1 MVNRWLLYQA
11 LACRI
16 WGRSAVYQ
24 SSGAYGFRDQLQD
37 VMALVYA
44 EPAIARAHILR
55 AASRQFVEG
64 DVQHWWHPPEGRGIR
79 TRFSDDLAWLP
90 LVVDHYVRVTGDAS
104 VLDESVPF
112 LEMRPLPPDEHE
124 VFDLPRVSSEHATV
138 YEHCL
143 RALRR
148 AATKGE
154 HGLPL
159 IGIGDWNDG
168 MNRVG
173 IDGKGESV
181 WMGWFLATIMRS
193 FAGYARDRG
202 HAGVWEW
209 LESTAREYVAAVED
223 TSWDGEWY
231 RRAYFDDGTPLGSH
245 ANDEC
250 KIDSLAQT
258 WGVIS
263 GAADPERART
273 AMSSLERHLVDNHHG
288 IIKLLTPAFDKTPND
303 PGYIKGYLP
312 GVREN
317 GAQYTHAALW
327 VVLATAMMGNDERAL
342 ALWQMINPLSHTGDA
357 TGVET
362 YKVEP
367 YVVAADVYT
376 AEGHIGR
383 GGWTWYTGSASWMY
397 RVALEAI
404 LGFRKVGDRL
414 HIDPSVPSDWPGFTI
429 QYRYGASQYAID
441 VRITHGAPRE
451 VTRITADGGTVGV
464 DGIPLV
470 DDGQPHTVIVE
481 IARS

>member
-1 MVNRWLLYQA
+1 MRS
-11 LACRI
+11 LA
-16 WGRSAVYQ
+16 
-24 SSGAYGFRDQLQD
+24 
-37 VMALVYA
+37 
-44 EPAIARAHILR
+44 
-55 AASRQFVEG
+55 
-64 DVQHWWHPPEGRGIR
+64 
-79 TRFSDDLAWLP
+79 
-90 LVVDHYVRVTGDAS
+90 
-104 VLDESVPF
+104 
-112 LEMRPLPPDEHE
+112 PDEHE
-124 VFDLPRVSSEHATV
+124 VFDLPQVSAERATV

-148 AATKGE
+148 AATTGA

-193 FAGYARDRG
+193 FATYARERG

-209 LESTAREYVAAVED
+209 LETTATQYVTAVEE
-223 TSWDGEWY
+223 TSWDGAWY

-245 ANDEC
+245 ASDEC
-250 KIDSLAQT
+250 KIDSIAQT

-263 GAADPERART
+263 GGADPERARI
-273 AMSSLERHLVDNHHG
+273 AMASLEKHLVDDAHG
-288 IIKLLTPAFDKTPND
+288 IIKLLTPAFDETPND

-342 ALWQMINPLSHTGDA
+342 ALWQMINPLSHTRDA
-357 TGVET
+357 AGVAT

-376 AEGHIGR
+376 AEGHVGR

-397 RVALEAI
+397 RVALESV
-404 LGFRKVGDRL
+404 LGVEWRRGNTLRL
-414 HIDPSVPSDWPGFTI
+414 RSRIPDAWPSCRVEWRVPGSATAYRIAFERSAPGGI
-429 QYRYGASQYAID
+429 RAAS
-441 VRITHGAPRE
+441 
-451 VTRITADGGTVGV
+451 
-464 DGIPLV
+464 L
-470 DDGQPHTVIVE
+470 DGQPLEVKDGEVHVPLARDERVHQVTVMLGKANSSGANGAAKRQE
-481 IARS
+481 PAAAPARWGAGEQT